1 MCSGNRPSSAADPA
15 PILSIPHL
23 FASILVRRV
32 PRAAPWLAGTRD
44 VAASPCWPTTPPSAA
59 GGKDFPERR
68 GADRAGSPLGS
79 RQGVHVQHGL
89 ILLFPARVRT
99 VP

>member
-1 MCSGNRPSSAADPA
+1 MVDGRSLRLSADA
-15 PILSIPHL
+15 
-23 FASILVRRV
+23 
-32 PRAAPWLAGTRD
+32 RARGGPWLAGTRD

-68 GADRAGSPLGS
+68 GADRVGSALGAH
-79 RQGVHVQHGL
+79 QDVHVQHGL